1 MLPRT
6 TLLCV
11 VFRIRTRSFSLVTPL
26 RLSSPEAQRPMRAR
40 FKITCLFSI
49 AAMLFA
55 TGCLVKETVTVNGE
69 VREDDLKFK
78 RPLKEAIENT
88 EHPQNDY

>member
-1 MLPRT
+1 MS
-6 TLLCV
+6 CGGASS
-11 VFRIRTRSFSLVTPL
+11 RTRAHPFSLVTQL
-26 RLSSPEAQRPMRAR
+26 RLSSHESQRPMNAK

-49 AAMLFA
+49 STLMLS
-55 TGCLVKETVTVNGE
+55 TGCLVHETVTVNGE

-78 RPLKEAIENT
+78 RPIKEAIENT